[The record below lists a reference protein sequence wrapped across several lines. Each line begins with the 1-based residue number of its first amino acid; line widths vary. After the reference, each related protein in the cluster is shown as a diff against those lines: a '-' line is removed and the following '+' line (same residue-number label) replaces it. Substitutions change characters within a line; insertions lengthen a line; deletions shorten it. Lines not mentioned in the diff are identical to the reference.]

1 MKLILL
7 VSCSLFLIYSPSSFS
22 IENTPTEKTQLT
34 ELFFSQESSGE
45 GTLVYSGEDEKK
57 TITLGVDSGIY
68 GLAIAFKG
76 ELLPISYRKD
86 FAKKIII
93 QVALGNLKSK
103 LGDQVPQFGVASFI
117 TSQIPKEATAF
128 TFMDLKKK
136 NDQPQSLAM
145 LQFISPKT
153 ALAQSDQ
160 EKLQNTFYG
169 KSGGITL
176 TPVGEIEQVTIRTRE
191 SKVTFK
197 KQKMKFDFQA
207 IMMTPFSGLEKKL
220 AGSIIFP
227 VYVPFGKTA
236 EDLAVKLGSGVDGA
250 DSALPKRLNPN
261 RKITGTK

>member
-7 VSCSLFLIYSPSSFS
+7 VSCLLFSIFSAPSFS
-22 IENTPTEKTQLT
+22 IDNPPTEKTQLT
-34 ELFFSQESSGE
+34 ELFSSQESPGE
-45 GTLVYSGEDEKK
+45 GTLVYSGENEKD

-68 GLAIAFKG
+68 ALALAFKG

-103 LGDQVPQFGVASFI
+103 LGDKIPQFGVASFI
-117 TSQIPKEATAF
+117 TSEIPKEATAF

-136 NDQPQSLAM
+136 NIQPQAVTI

-153 ALAQSDQ
+153 TLAQSDQ

-169 KSGGITL
+169 KSGGITM
-176 TPVGEIEQVTIRTRE
+176 TPVGEIEQVTVRTTDG
-191 SKVTFK
+191 KVTFK
-197 KQKMKFDFQA
+197 KQKMKFDFQTT
-207 IMMTPFSGLEKKL
+207 MMTPFSGLEKKL
-220 AGSIIFP
+220 VGSIIFP
-227 VYVPFGKTA
+227 VYVPFGKRA
-236 EDLAVKLGSGVDGA
+236 EALAVKLGSGVDGA
-250 DSALPKRLNPN
+250 DSGPPKRLNPN